1 MKKSKLER
9 SRNRWGIV
17 FILPQLLSLICLGI
31 VPIMIAFVLS
41 FFEWN
46 GFGSPSYVGIA
57 NFKDVFIDPDTVIAI
72 KNTFVYAVIYVPCS
86 IVLALG
92 LALLLNKAWG
102 KMFYRA
108 VFFMPQIVT
117 SVAIAV
123 VWSWIYQP
131 QFGILNMLLRTF
143 GFEGKEWLRN
153 PATAMGAVIVMSI
166 WWGLG

>member
-1 MKKSKLER
+1 MKKSKLES

-17 FILPQLLSLICLGI
+17 FILPQLISLICLGI
-31 VPIMIAFVLS
+31 IPIMIAFVLS

-46 GFGSPSYVGIA
+46 GFGSPSYVGIS
-57 NFKDVFIDPDTVIAI
+57 NFKEVFFDSDTMIAV
-72 KNTFVYAVIYVPCS
+72 KNTFVYAAIYVPCS

-131 QFGILNMLLRTF
+131 QFGILNMILSF
-143 GFEGKEWLRN
+143 F
-153 PATAMGAVIVMSI
+153 
-166 WWGLG
+166 